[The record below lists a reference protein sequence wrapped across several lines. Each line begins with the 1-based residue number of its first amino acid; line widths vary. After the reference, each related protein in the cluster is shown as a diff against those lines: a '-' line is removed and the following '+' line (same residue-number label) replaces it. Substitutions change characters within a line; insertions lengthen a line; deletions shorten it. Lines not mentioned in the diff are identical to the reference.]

1 MSGGIDSFVTA
12 LMLQQK
18 GYEVIG
24 VNLQLW
30 GKNDLAAVQKVC
42 DKLHI
47 PLINRN
53 GEELFRQ
60 VVVDSFVQGYL
71 AGSTPSPCCICNS
84 YIKWEL
90 LKQAA
95 DEVGAYRI
103 ATGHYVKI
111 GLLNGHYYIRKGI
124 DIHKDQS
131 YFLWGIAPEILA
143 RAFTP
148 LGDYTKEQVKAWAL
162 EHGYE
167 EMVRKRESMGVC
179 FLRGDDYRN
188 FIQQYSGNS
197 QQPGMILDR
206 NGGQIGEHSGLL
218 NYTIGQKRGMPL
230 KNGQPLYVAEMDAVR
245 NVIVADVKSGLFT
258 STLLVDQVQVVNPED
273 LDAPDI
279 TVKIRGIGLNPEGYV
294 SIEKLPGNRL
304 KINLIDPAWAVA
316 PGQPVAFFRGDL
328 VIGGG
333 FLMFSI

>member
-12 LMLQQK
+12 LMLRQK

-24 VNLQLW
+24 VNLELW
-30 GKNDLAAVQKVC
+30 GRNDLTVVQKVC
-42 DKLHI
+42 EKLHI
-47 PLINRN
+47 PLISRN

-71 AGSTPSPCCICNS
+71 AGLTPSPCCICNS

-103 ATGHYVKI
+103 ATGHYVRI
-111 GLLNGHYYIRKGI
+111 GQLNGHYYIRKGI

-131 YFLWGIAPEILA
+131 YFLWGIAPDILA
-143 RAFTP
+143 RALTP
-148 LGDYTKEQVKAWAL
+148 LGDYTKEQVKTWAL

-167 EMVRKRESMGVC
+167 EIVRKRESMGVC
-179 FLRGDDYRN
+179 FLRGEDYRS
-188 FIQQYSGNS
+188 FIQQYSGTV
-197 QQPGMILDR
+197 QQPGVILDR
-206 NGGQIGEHSGLL
+206 KGVQIGEHSGLL
-218 NYTIGQKRGMPL
+218 NYTVGQKRGMPL
-230 KNGQPLYVAEMDAVR
+230 RNGQPLYVAEMDAVR
-245 NVIVADVKSGLFT
+245 NVIVADEKACLFT

-273 LDAPDI
+273 LNASDI

-294 SIEKLPGNRL
+294 RIEKLPANRL
-304 KINLIDPAWAVA
+304 KINLSDPAWAVA
-316 PGQPVAFFRGDL
+316 PGQPVALFRGDL

-333 FLMFSI
+333 VLMFNV